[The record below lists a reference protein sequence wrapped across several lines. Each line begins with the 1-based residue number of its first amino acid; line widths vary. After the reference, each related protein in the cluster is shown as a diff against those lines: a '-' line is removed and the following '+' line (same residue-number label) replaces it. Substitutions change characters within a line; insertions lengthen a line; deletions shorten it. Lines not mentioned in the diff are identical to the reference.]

1 MAQRAGFR
9 KTTDAPI
16 LLSRQTRHN
25 TGGLISAE
33 LSNWSFGLEISF
45 DANVEYVDK
54 IFRRVTVRNQ
64 TASQIA
70 FDNCT
75 FIHSSFLETIFERCK
90 FRDCTFQNCD
100 LQIVRVTGSSFR
112 DTLFKQSKVTAV
124 NWAEGAWSKQGL
136 LESIGFVESDVS
148 YSTFIGLEL
157 PKMRLTKCTATNA
170 DFAEANLTQADC
182 THTDFVESR
191 FLHTNLTEADF
202 TNARNYAIDVAL
214 NVVKK
219 TKFSLPEAVNLL
231 RCMDIVL
238 VE

>member
-1 MAQRAGFR
+1 
-9 KTTDAPI
+9 
-16 LLSRQTRHN
+16 
-25 TGGLISAE
+25 
-33 LSNWSFGLEISF
+33 LEISF
-45 DANVEYVDK
+45 DANAEYVDK
-54 IFRRVTVRNQ
+54 IFRRVNFRNK
-64 TASQIA
+64 TASQVV

-75 FIHSSFLETIFERCK
+75 FIHSAFQETIFEQCK

-100 LQIVRVTGSSFR
+100 LQLVRVTGSSFR
-112 DTLFKQSKVTAV
+112 ATMFKESKVTAV

-136 LESIGFVESDVS
+136 LESIGFIDSDVS
-148 YSTFIGLEL
+148 YATFIGLDL
-157 PKMRLTKCTATNA
+157 TKMALTKCTATNA

-182 THTDFVESR
+182 TYTNFIESR

-202 TNARNYAIDVAL
+202 TNARNYAIDVSL